1 MVGVLVIK
9 KLEHLFMN
17 KIREMLAVHAGV
29 GLKQNG
35 LENVCSQAA
44 RSASLDVVNA
54 VQYLEAD
61 GLSNCGVGSSLT
73 VAGTVE
79 CEAGFM
85 TSEKLS
91 FGSVGVLSNS
101 PHPSILAKKL
111 AMKQLTSDFQLLPPI
126 SVVGNGADL
135 MAQNE
140 EDVPT
145 CSNEELIT
153 ERAKRLFNKTEDYLH
168 DTVGAISISHKQC
181 GRLGHSVVFGAGVW
195 AEQRANR
202 SIGITL
208 TGSGEAI
215 VRARLAQ
222 RIAEKVFEMND
233 ESILLSVVSECVTAD
248 FLESPLLSVFP
259 KSKRKIGGLVA
270 FREEENVELI
280 TFHNV
285 RHLPFAFVE
294 NDHVSHQ
301 LSKLSI
307 SESIRFSS
315 YLTHL

>member
-1 MVGVLVIK
+1 
-9 KLEHLFMN
+9 
-17 KIREMLAVHAGV
+17 MLAVHAGV

-168 DTVGAISISHKQC
+168 DTVGAISISKSGKVESCISSGGIQHKQC